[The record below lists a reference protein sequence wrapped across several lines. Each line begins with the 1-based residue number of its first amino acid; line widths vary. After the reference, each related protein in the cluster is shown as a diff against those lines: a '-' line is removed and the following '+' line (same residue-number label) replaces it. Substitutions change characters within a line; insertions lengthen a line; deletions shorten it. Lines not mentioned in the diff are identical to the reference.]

1 MVSIMIITMLY
12 LNAEKK
18 NIVSS
23 QSQLKLTQHDT
34 VEIPMET
41 FKKKPILIE
50 PDERRYHI
58 NSTKVRYFNTRSPWD
73 LKNRPLQFSH
83 SHYGLFV
90 ILGNISIGLS
100 IR

>member
-1 MVSIMIITMLY
+1 MLY
-12 LNAEKK
+12 LNVEKQ

-34 VEIPMET
+34 VEIPIET

-58 NSTKVRYFNTRSPWD
+58 NLTKV
-73 LKNRPLQFSH
+73 
-83 SHYGLFV
+83 
-90 ILGNISIGLS
+90 
-100 IR
+100 